1 MSASAAASHLLAINF
16 RDPAHP
22 EAGGA
27 ELHLDHILREAVA
40 RGWRVSRGT
49 PMWFAIDYRA
59 GDGRT
64 VAGAVLRGRGP
75 PSGAAELPVVT
86 SACRRGTH

>member
-1 MSASAAASHLLAINF
+1 
-16 RDPAHP
+16 
-22 EAGGA
+22 
-27 ELHLDHILREAVA
+27 
-40 RGWRVSRGT
+40 
-49 PMWFAIDYRA
+49 MWFAIDYRA

-86 SACRRGTH
+86 SACSLSVAAAFTSSGACAITNDRPATRNIDTSLIQSPTATTSRIAIP